1 MSKLNVLSVSS
12 LSSWYKADA
21 KIKLED
27 PSERALVLCLLQTTD
42 VAKDA
47 ALTLQ
52 PHRLCEHLYELSN
65 KFSDFYRDCRVLNSE
80 NEASRLL
87 LCRATK
93 LVMARIFSI
102 LGISP
107 LSRL

>member
-1 MSKLNVLSVSS
+1 ML
-12 LSSWYKADA
+12 
-21 KIKLED
+21 
-27 PSERALVLCLLQTTD
+27 ALLHTTD
-42 VAKDA
+42 IAKDA
-47 ALTLQ
+47 ALNLQ
-52 PHRLCEHLYELSN
+52 PHKLCEHLYELSN
-65 KFSDFYRDCRVLNSE
+65 KFSNFYRDCRVLNSE

-102 LGISP
+102 LGITP